1 MEASFIYDL
10 IVCMYLGKI
19 AWVDFKTLKIK
30 NKSLL
35 YLGLILAIRLMIF
48 NIDLEKIIYALLI
61 NLIIFGVIYF
71 YPKQLMGA
79 GDLKLALVLA
89 LWCKYP
95 QCIVAIYVSFIF
107 GGIVAIYFFLKNINK
122 ISKKEKISFAP
133 MLILGNIIS
142 FFEADNILNLWLSFI
157 G

>member
-1 MEASFIYDL
+1 MGRFQ
-10 IVCMYLGKI
+10 
-19 AWVDFKTLKIK
+19 DFEDK

-48 NIDLEKIIYALLI
+48 NMDLEKVIYALLI

-89 LWCKYP
+89 LWCNYP
-95 QCIVAIYVSFIF
+95 QCIVAIYISFIF
-107 GGIVAIYFFLKNINK
+107 GGVVAFI
-122 ISKKEKISFAP
+122 FA
-133 MLILGNIIS
+133 
-142 FFEADNILNLWLSFI
+142 
-157 G
+157 

>member
-1 MEASFIYDL
+1 
-10 IVCMYLGKI
+10 
-19 AWVDFKTLKIK
+19 
-30 NKSLL
+30 
-35 YLGLILAIRLMIF
+35 MIF

-61 NLIIFGVIYF
+61 NLIIFCVIYF

-89 LWCKYP
+89 LWCNYP

-122 ISKKEKISFAP
+122 VSKKEKISFAP

-142 FFEADNILNLWLSFI
+142 FFEADNILNLWFSFI

>member
-35 YLGLILAIRLMIF
+35 YLGLILV
-48 NIDLEKIIYALLI
+48 
-61 NLIIFGVIYF
+61 IIFCVIYF

-89 LWCKYP
+89 LWCNYP

-122 ISKKEKISFAP
+122 VSKKEKISFAP

-142 FFEADNILNLWLSFI
+142 FFEADNILNLWFSFI

>member
-35 YLGLILAIRLMIF
+35 YLGLILVVRLMIF

-61 NLIIFGVIYF
+61 NLIIFCVIYF

-79 GDLKLALVLA
+79 GDLKLALVL
-89 LWCKYP
+89 WCNYP
-95 QCIVAIYVSFIF
+95 QCIGAIYVSFIF

-122 ISKKEKISFAP
+122 VSKKEKISFAP

-142 FFEADNILNLWLSFI
+142 FFEANNILNLWFSFI

>member
-35 YLGLILAIRLMIF
+35 YLGLMLVARLMIF
-48 NIDLEKIIYALLI
+48 NIDLEKVIYALLI

-71 YPKQLMGA
+71 YPKRLMGA
-79 GDLKLALVLA
+79 GDLKLAL
-89 LWCKYP
+89 WCNYP

-107 GGIVAIYFFLKNINK
+107 GGIVAIYFYLKNINK
-122 ISKKEKISFAP
+122 VSKKEKISFAP

-142 FFEADNILNLWLSFI
+142 FFEADDILNLWLSFI